1 MLQSG
6 DGQPI
11 PPGGRQ
17 PLRRDEILRVA
28 ARIFRDNGYRATNL
42 QVVAD
47 HFGVKRP
54 AIYYWFPS
62 KADILVEIHR
72 RFLGGGHR
80 PPDLVL
86 GSPRAAGGEKGEN
99 LTRPGGLFA
108 RG

>member
-17 PLRRDEILRVA
+17 PLSRDEILRVA

-42 QVVAD
+42 QKVAD

-72 RFLGGGHR
+72 RFLAELHGQLNTVMAS
-80 PPDLVL
+80 D
-86 GSPRAAGGEKGEN
+86 SPADYKMVSI
-99 LTRPGGLFA
+99 LTGQ
-108 RG
+108 